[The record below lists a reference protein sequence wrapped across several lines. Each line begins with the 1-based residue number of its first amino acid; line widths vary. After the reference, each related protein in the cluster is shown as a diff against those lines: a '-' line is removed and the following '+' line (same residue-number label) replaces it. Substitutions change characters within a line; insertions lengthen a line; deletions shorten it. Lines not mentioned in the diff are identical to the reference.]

1 MPFLTSLA
9 PLQLVLITL
18 PITFVAS
25 ELISRSFTW
34 GFAAGSY
41 KCSQPPDTWY
51 LLQVVDSMG
60 RAGGVPPQLWRS
72 SSVEISGQCSNPP
85 RVHPPFKATSNVS
98 AGQFLDNCEP
108 WKITIEGGIPPY
120 SISFFQPHSNVITNV
135 TMPGGDNVYTYVNS
149 SIPDTQLM
157 ATVSDVSGHWATNP
171 PVVNTTGVNT
181 ETICAGQSSSTFI
194 LIVKNSGASRRT
206 LAIALSVSIFVSAV
220 LLFLLW
226 RFRRNQTRALQN
238 NPKAKSQHLDYPTE
252 HSSPG
257 EFSRYSTEGI
267 SHSLLPGH
275 PQDLSDLYITTPFEM
290 GSVGPSTSRLSNPST
305 LGDILDSTLLH
316 YSKASMQSP
325 SSVSLTG
332 MHSRTEL
339 SRNDNAASAD
349 PEDFP
354 PPYVSSSSSR
364 GTTQRGAKD

>member
-1 MPFLTSLA
+1 M
-9 PLQLVLITL
+9 
-18 PITFVAS
+18 
-25 ELISRSFTW
+25 
-34 GFAAGSY
+34 
-41 KCSQPPDTWY
+41 
-51 LLQVVDSMG
+51 
-60 RAGGVPPQLWRS
+60 RS
-72 SSVEISGQCSNPP
+72 SFLSEDHYIDAHIGVLCSSG
-85 RVHPPFKATSNVS
+85 R
-98 AGQFLDNCEP
+98 
-108 WKITIEGGIPPY
+108 
-120 SISFFQPHSNVITNV
+120 
-135 TMPGGDNVYTYVNS
+135 
-149 SIPDTQLM
+149 
-157 ATVSDVSGHWATNP
+157 WATNP
-171 PVVNTTGVNT
+171 PVVNTTGKISPSMHSPAIDNHSGVNT

-194 LIVKNSGASRRT
+194 PIVKNSGASRRT

-252 HSSPG
+252 HFSPG

-275 PQDLSDLYITTPFEM
+275 PQDLSDLHITTPFEM
-290 GSVGPSTSRLSNPST
+290 GSVGPSSTSRLSNPST

-339 SRNDNAASAD
+339 SRNDNAASAG

-364 GTTQRGAKD
+364 GTTQKGAKD